1 MVRTVEKKY
10 QIWLAGYYDDFNGAR
25 AIPDDENRPSDTTY
39 SATKSH
45 FGNPMNGEAFL
56 NPRFRFSVEERE
68 DDAGLTTNNFIATD
82 DNRYLQNDG
91 IFEWLTHDDTRL
103 KRDEWEG
110 RAQLQYPDG
119 HIANRY
125 KFDNDSAY
133 GTSFYQ
139 RFING
144 HNSDASYLIPIGDN
158 DATFGRAETL
168 EYTTANYNIKK
179 AGVNTATD
187 TKKTFMQRGHLAGV
201 FMGEVLALDAVTPS
215 DTTTPKNTFQEIYSP
230 AKKPFLCI
238 QSTRE
243 NFDDDSPN
251 TPTLIYDGHL
261 NTRLDGDIFTARIAL
276 QSMMLGSA
284 WSDIGVKFEVGFASS
299 QAGLLSDT
307 GYTGTPAIDF
317 TLDLAD
323 ISYDTSVY
331 VGGATNDNMW
341 IDVDFVF
348 DYTNNKFR
356 AYYNGT
362 EITSTN
368 ASAGSYSSSAP
379 KGYAMSGGGTTTASN
394 LYGYQLTVTDTGTN
408 PTGDNGYV
416 SYLMIDRAGLVR
428 YLTDDITTTEEVHIQ
443 SMKLNQT
450 NNGMSV
456 CELKIADDPDLTGGV
471 RGAAS
476 TDYVYNL
483 RNLFVASAPLDWN
496 LLIFADKTSR
506 IDRPVWRGEISNFH
520 ISQKDRSRIITL
532 KALDSLAYLDRQ
544 VPLWDVGQKG
554 QNTSE
559 DSTDYWTYDA
569 QGFRN
574 SMYLGGDK
582 LKLLDGNVGFDTD
595 NSYKESSN
603 QRTQLGSGHPI
614 QMYNDED
621 VRGPNNIEDLYEG
634 YGIIGIT
641 KDTSANTVLILQ
653 DSSHGITTLTS
664 LNIDTSKHDASGVTP
679 TNVTG
684 AEITIAS
691 GDLAFTSESAKI
703 CYIGKYPS
711 VLEAS
716 YTDYYIYTGNNF
728 SASPTPIDEWY
739 AHDSW
744 LSICAASPNATD
756 FNLSAN
762 VTSLKTY
769 VYFDADPNL
778 KTDDTFYIA
787 RENQANSVNL
797 SSAYTG
803 EHKVL
808 SVTKIRNYFSSF
820 SSNDPTTTLE
830 YMWVVKTDTD
840 YSGSE
845 SHGVYTSDT
854 LLSGTG
860 RFGWSNDKGQIT
872 NVQSNNMT
880 AMQQR
885 AIHAKWMKD
894 LSKSLWFKY
903 HFGVV
908 KKASANDAPPFPQT
922 GNITTAGKG
931 ARTNRISAS
940 QTISPTTTII
950 EIDEY
955 AYDNAPNA
963 GVAEIWA
970 TPDIAPATYPHAT
983 DYKEKF
989 IYQGKV
995 AVSGSP
1001 NKWYLVGA
1009 KYITGTYAIDASYN
1023 YSEDSV
1029 NKRLYLRFQD
1039 YEDSYKHIWLLWA
1052 DMRNNGEANA
1062 DGSQRKADFGLQ
1074 YPTSNNY
1081 NVNLYFADQTDADGN
1096 LDMFGSLK
1104 IGEDLDIW
1112 NIDPRTETI
1121 TGGAF
1126 SKPVDFDNLIN
1137 SGITFQENS
1146 SGDTKLRV
1154 VKTNHGFR
1162 QGDYVY
1168 IYNTNLH
1175 DGFYEIEGAPAPY
1188 NYFYLKAGTWKGS
1201 DTGLTGGIH
1210 IAPITGSGAR
1220 GESTAYQ
1227 NWEDKAGALLV
1238 IDTAKFFNLNTHA
1251 NGGKTGQSAGGRT
1264 DLTDYVV
1271 ESNGDRAGFPTLIDN
1286 YWTEATS
1293 TYQTTA
1299 DQIRQHPNQNHLI
1312 SSATNASRGFPDGFI
1327 GLPVADASEFA
1338 ETGIGK
1344 LVAVMSQ
1351 TDNKPNTITHYFHWD
1366 GKLETTYTAGGTIT
1380 SVGTPFNHT
1389 GLDGICPLGHTNYGS
1404 TLTIQVVT
1412 IVQIL

>member
-1 MVRTVEKKY
+1 
-10 QIWLAGYYDDFNGAR
+10 
-25 AIPDDENRPSDTTY
+25 
-39 SATKSH
+39 
-45 FGNPMNGEAFL
+45 
-56 NPRFRFSVEERE
+56 
-68 DDAGLTTNNFIATD
+68 
-82 DNRYLQNDG
+82 
-91 IFEWLTHDDTRL
+91 
-103 KRDEWEG
+103 
-110 RAQLQYPDG
+110 
-119 HIANRY
+119 
-125 KFDNDSAY
+125 
-133 GTSFYQ
+133 
-139 RFING
+139 
-144 HNSDASYLIPIGDN
+144 
-158 DATFGRAETL
+158 
-168 EYTTANYNIKK
+168 
-179 AGVNTATD
+179 
-187 TKKTFMQRGHLAGV
+187 
-201 FMGEVLALDAVTPS
+201 
-215 DTTTPKNTFQEIYSP
+215 
-230 AKKPFLCI
+230 
-238 QSTRE
+238 
-243 NFDDDSPN
+243 
-251 TPTLIYDGHL
+251 
-261 NTRLDGDIFTARIAL
+261 
-276 QSMMLGSA
+276 
-284 WSDIGVKFEVGFASS
+284 
-299 QAGLLSDT
+299 
-307 GYTGTPAIDF
+307 
-317 TLDLAD
+317 
-323 ISYDTSVY
+323 
-331 VGGATNDNMW
+331 MW

-348 DYTNNKFR
+348 AYTNNKFR

-970 TPDIAPATYPHAT
+970 TPDVAPATYPHAT

-1238 IDTAKFFNLNTHA
+1238 IDAAKFFNLNTHA

-1299 DQIRQHPNQNHLI
+1299 DQVRQHPNQNHLI
-1312 SSATNASRGFPDGFI
+1312 SSATNASRGFPDRFI
-1327 GLPVADASEFA
+1327 GLPVADASGFA

-1380 SVGTPFNHT
+1380 SVGTPFNHASLT
-1389 GLDGICPLGHTNYGS
+1389 TNNNGQS
-1404 TLTIQVVT
+1404 STIQVVT
-1412 IVQIL
+1412 ITRSGETHTTSGLARGMTIERTDSSGNITYHTITDVPSNTQLTVTTEEIIDGTTITWATTDTYSVPKQLANIFVIDESSINETDLEDDLSLIHI